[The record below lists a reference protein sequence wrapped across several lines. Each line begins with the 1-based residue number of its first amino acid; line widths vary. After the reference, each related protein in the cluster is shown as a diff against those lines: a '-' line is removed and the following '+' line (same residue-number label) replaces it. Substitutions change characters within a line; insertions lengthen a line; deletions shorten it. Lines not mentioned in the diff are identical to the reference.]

1 MISKMDEINR
11 VLIAAANI
19 GGFDAPV
26 PTEIVMEQCSSTVI
40 EGRMPN
46 HEQTISFSQQ
56 LGFVE
61 CIEENLV
68 VTGPGKSFLD
78 LNPERKY
85 DLSDEQKKVILRTCY
100 LHGPLRSETYRL
112 LRAFSPAFRE
122 ETFRWSE
129 VDNAPLGTEPWLT
142 DHLLQL
148 GLLAGD
154 ERSLSVRNEYAKT
167 IAVFL
172 EEGKGWSE
180 EQFQE
185 YLREKQEIGD
195 LAENLVLDFERQ
207 RLDSLGCIVEPKC
220 VRRISRVMVNAG
232 YDIESYDS
240 FAEDVNYDRFIEVKG
255 SRGAS
260 LRFFWTRNEMEVAE
274 KLGPRYWIY
283 FQGGVDAKQGIAK
296 NKPLM
301 FQNPLESLLND
312 ETFTKN
318 PQGLIVEAKL
328 KGEEIPTAKAVA
340 KS

>member
-1 MISKMDEINR
+1 MISKVDELNR
-11 VLIAAANI
+11 VLIAAVNI

-26 PTEIVMEQCSSTVI
+26 PTEIVIEQCSSTVI

-46 HEQTISFSQQ
+46 HEQTISFSHQ

-61 CIEENLV
+61 RTGDKLV
-68 VTGPGKSFLD
+68 VTHSGKSLLD
-78 LNPERKY
+78 LNPGRHY

-100 LHGPLRSETYRL
+100 LHGPLRSATYRL
-112 LRAFSPAFRE
+112 LHAFSPAYRE
-122 ETFRWSE
+122 ETFRWSDA
-129 VDNAPLGTEPWLT
+129 DNAPLGTEPWLT

-148 GLLAGD
+148 GLLSGD
-154 ERSLSVRNEYAKT
+154 ERSLIVRSEYAKT

-195 LAENLVLDFERQ
+195 LAETLVLNFERQ
-207 RLDSLGCIVEPKC
+207 RLDSLGCVVEPKC
-220 VRRISRVMVNAG
+220 VRRISKVMVNAG

-240 FAEDVNYDRFIEVKG
+240 FSEDVNYDRFIEVKG
-255 SRGAS
+255 SRAAN
-260 LRFFWTRNEMEVAE
+260 LRFFWTRNEMEVAKE
-274 KLGPRYWIY
+274 LGAQYWIY

-301 FQNPLESLLND
+301 FQNPLEGLFND
-312 ETFTKN
+312 EIFTKN

-328 KGEEIPTAKAVA
+328 KGEPIPVPEVAVR
-340 KS
+340 S